1 MKTENKQK
9 RMFFAAVAAACF
21 LYYIY
26 AEFFTGN
33 SVSAVLRA
41 GVLLLGCVMSTL
53 AALEKNK
60 ALEKTAAEQNMRG
73 VFLVFF
79 VLYVAFVLNITL
91 LDSFFGRSFHLIWN
105 LKREEMIKYVSSSV
119 NVIPFK
125 TVMLYIKGFASHKV
139 KAGDFALNIFGNLTA
154 FMPFGL
160 FLPLYAPK
168 TRKIKGFLLTMFLI
182 VLGIES
188 LQLLSMCGAF
198 DVDDIILNVGG
209 AFLFYLITKT
219 KGFKKAAEKIYLKY

>member
-60 ALEKTAAEQNMRG
+60 ALEKTAAEQIGSIR
-73 VFLVFF
+73 
-79 VLYVAFVLNITL
+79 
-91 LDSFFGRSFHLIWN
+91 
-105 LKREEMIKYVSSSV
+105 
-119 NVIPFK
+119 K
-125 TVMLYIKGFASHKV
+125 TVSVPAVMS
-139 KAGDFALNIFGNLTA
+139 AGT
-154 FMPFGL
+154 
-160 FLPLYAPK
+160 
-168 TRKIKGFLLTMFLI
+168 
-182 VLGIES
+182 VL
-188 LQLLSMCGAF
+188 
-198 DVDDIILNVGG
+198 V
-209 AFLFYLITKT
+209 
-219 KGFKKAAEKIYLKY
+219 